1 MRLVRLL
8 SRLAVANRC
17 TIACTIHQPR
27 ASILP
32 LLNKMMLLAGGK
44 TVYFGPGWSGP
55 GREDGI
61 LAFMRDAQFPCPSF
75 ENPADFCLDLVRGM
89 PGRWR

>member
-75 ENPADFCLDLVRGM
+75 ENPADFCRDLVRGM